1 MGSATPSLE
10 SYEKGVS
17 GSYQLLTLDRR
28 YENRA
33 LPKVY
38 TVDLKEELKA
48 GNRSIFSGLLQEK
61 IKDRLEKKEQIIL
74 FLNRRGYTLSLIHI
88 SFVISGI
95 GDGGQELV
103 QHPSVSGMYQDHAE
117 AAFLRKKGSV
127 YVFLDGTFNDL
138 FCHRADPSARAL
150 AFHRTIGDAFG
161 LRAKKG
167 KVTVGEHTGVLQLQ
181 SGYGS
186 VLADAVG
193 DP

>member
-74 FLNRRGYTLSLIHI
+74 FLNRRGYTG
-88 SFVISGI
+88 FVSCRSCGRCDEMILTAMS
-95 GDGGQELV
+95 
-103 QHPSVSGMYQDHAE
+103 H
-117 AAFLRKKGSV
+117 
-127 YVFLDGTFNDL
+127 
-138 FCHRADPSARAL
+138 
-150 AFHRTIGDAFG
+150 
-161 LRAKKG
+161 
-167 KVTVGEHTGVLQLQ
+167 
-181 SGYGS
+181 
-186 VLADAVG
+186 
-193 DP
+193 

>member
-1 MGSATPSLE
+1 MHIASVIQKHTWMGDGKYFLHLMITCGDMDQIRVSVKLFGNGNTIFYVIASVVAFGAADADLHGETCPAGFVNAVNDGEQKSAS
-10 SYEKGVS
+10 VF
-17 GSYQLLTLDRR
+17 
-28 YENRA
+28 N
-33 LPKVY
+33 V
-38 TVDLKEELKA
+38 
-48 GNRSIFSGLLQEK
+48 RSAP
-61 IKDRLEKKEQIIL
+61 
-74 FLNRRGYTLSLIHI
+74 
-88 SFVISGI
+88 FVISGI

-167 KVTVGEHTGVLQLQ
+167 KVTVGEHTGVLQL
-181 SGYGS
+181 
-186 VLADAVG
+186 
-193 DP
+193 